1 MLKNENDRIRSLIGS
16 FEKNRHG
23 VYVPIP
29 KGKNF
34 LPNPVAVNGIP
45 WHADGENN
53 PRAIGTKA
61 YEEWWD
67 EQFDRC
73 LNGYDTGGI
82 HITGRY
88 YYYLNFQIISG
99 LFGPQYP
106 WVVDLDIEYFL
117 LIDWIKAMHKAGII
131 SLKARR
137 KGLSEK
143 AQGIINHGL
152 RFIDQYRAGISAG
165 QQKYV
170 DGLKEKLIHGYSNVP
185 QELRINYTKLD
196 EGLFQTGYKVINE
209 FGGERIEG
217 YAGNVRFATMHDKSN
232 KLEGYYFHDSFYE
245 EAGHYDKLEEA
256 HGSID
261 PALTFGSIRKGT
273 NYIFGTAGDISS
285 SSKAF
290 QKFWNNADKLGFVKF
305 WVPGNRMHFP
315 FMVNSKSGEPYNPEE
330 KKYQK
335 AIDPITGVEYDPI
348 PNLRGFK
355 PEQRLGMEDIKSA
368 KENVL
373 KEREKYLKI
382 GDRKSLRKALKSF
395 PLNEEEAWTTG
406 GNNNFDAEILN
417 DCMNSLLTSEDD
429 NTKWVLE
436 WATKKD
442 PETGQT
448 TRELPLRV
456 IARPATDKDRE
467 YNIVYVKERP
477 NPKFRDL
484 DIGGIDSYNQD
495 KSATSDSL
503 GAMYVGRRKDAWI
516 GYQGH
521 DKGIVPVAEYYCRPP
536 RKEIFFDNCLKIA
549 VWYNLVGN
557 TMISAEY
564 DNIINF
570 FKENGGRKYLSLRP
584 RSFESKKST
593 QEHKY
598 GAKMTSHSKPLALGI
613 AQSWVIDYAKYCS
626 FLKLIKDFLAYD
638 EEQAMK
644 ESDWDGADAWMLVL
658 MRIEDMRTVPR
669 KSLNNEDYSDNEYE
683 IREGLPTFTTDD
695 YGEVHINES
704 IESVSKDNWVEER
717 GGWSSDN
724 SEKIAGFRD
733 PMEMD
738 FNEIED
744 YLY

>member
-1 MLKNENDRIRSLIGS
+1 MWNSENDSINKLVRS
-16 FEKNRHG
+16 FEKNQHG
-23 VYVPIP
+23 IYVPIP

-53 PRAIGTKA
+53 PKAIGTKA

-73 LNGYDTGGI
+73 LNGYQTGGI
-82 HITGRY
+82 FITGRY
-88 YYYLNFQIISG
+88 YYYLNFQIITG

-106 WVVDLDIEYFL
+106 WIVDLDIEYFL
-117 LIDWIKAMHKAGII
+117 LIDWIKKFHKVGII

-143 AQGIINHGL
+143 AEGIINHGL
-152 RFIDQYRAGISAG
+152 RFIDKYRAGISAG

-170 DGLKEKLIHGYSNVP
+170 DGLTEKLIHGFGNTP
-185 QELRINYTKLD
+185 LELRLNYTKLD
-196 EGLFQTGYKVINE
+196 ENLFQTGYKVTSDV
-209 FGGERIEG
+209 GGERIEG

-245 EAGHYDKLEEA
+245 ESGHYDNLEEA

-290 QKFWNNADKLGFVKF
+290 QKFWHEAEKLGFIKF
-305 WVPGNRMHFP
+305 WVPGNRMHYP
-315 FMVNSKSGEPYNPEE
+315 FMVNSRSGEPYNPMDKKVE
-330 KKYQK
+330 K
-335 AIDPITGVEYDPI
+335 AVDPITGAEYDPI
-348 PNLRGFK
+348 PNLRKYK
-355 PEQRLGMEDIKSA
+355 PEQRIGMEDVDSA
-368 KENVL
+368 KINIL
-373 KEREKYLKI
+373 KEREKYLKL

-395 PLNEEEAWTTG
+395 PLTEEEAWTTG

-417 DCMNSLLTSEDD
+417 DCMNNLMMAESQH
-429 NTKWVLE
+429 TKWVLD
-436 WATKKD
+436 WAVTKD
-442 PETGQT
+442 QETGET
-448 TRELPLRV
+448 VKEFPLRV
-456 IARPATDKDRE
+456 IARPANEKDKD

-477 NPKFRDL
+477 NPTYKDL

-495 KSATSDSL
+495 QSATSDSL
-503 GAMYVGRRKDAWI
+503 GAMYVGRRKDNWI

-521 DKGIVPVAEYYCRPP
+521 DKGIIPIAEYYDRPP

-549 VWYNLVGN
+549 VWYNLIGN
-557 TMISAEY
+557 VMISAEY
-564 DNIINF
+564 DNIINY
-570 FKENGGRKYLSLRP
+570 FKENGGRKFLAPRP

-613 AQSWVIDYAKYCS
+613 AQSWVLDSAQYCV
-626 FLKLIKDFLAYD
+626 FLRLIKDYLAYD
-638 EEQAMK
+638 EEK
-644 ESDWDGADAWMLVL
+644 IESDWDGADAWMLIL
-658 MRIEDMRTVPR
+658 MRIEDMRTAPR
-669 KSLNNEDYSDNEYE
+669 KVLNNEEYSENEYDLS
-683 IREGLPTFTTDD
+683 EGMPIFKLQNN
-695 YGEVHINES
+695 GEVYISQDLDFQNKKEVWNED
-704 IESVSKDNWVEER
+704 K
-717 GGWSSDN
+717 GGWSSGNRHQDHIPN
-724 SEKIAGFRD
+724 D
-733 PMEMD
+733 PFNMD
-738 FNEIED
+738 FDEIED
-744 YLY
+744 YIY